1 MQAAQLR
8 LYQGRFFLIPE
19 SEVEAFDNCRTIL
32 ETTSS
37 TSEMGKAQLQ
47 YAERFLSYEIQK
59 IDAERLQIEQQA
71 NVDAINKAY
80 NVYETALRYAQGTK
94 ITGR

>member
-19 SEVEAFDNCRTIL
+19 SEVEAFDNCRAVL

-37 TSEMGKAQLQ
+37 TSEMSKAQLQ
-47 YAERFLSYEIQK
+47 YAERFLPYEIQK
-59 IDAERLQIEQQA
+59 IDVERLQIEHQS
-71 NVDAINKAY
+71 NIRAINKAY
-80 NVYETALRYAQGTK
+80 SVYKAALSHVQGTK
-94 ITGR
+94 TTGR

>member
-19 SEVEAFDNCRTIL
+19 SEVEAFDNCRSVL
-32 ETTSS
+32 ETPSS

-47 YAERFLSYEIQK
+47 YAERFLAYEVQK
-59 IDAERLQIEQQA
+59 IDVERLQIEHQS
-71 NVDAINKAY
+71 NIRAINKAY
-80 NVYETALRYAQGTK
+80 SVYKAALSHVQGTK
-94 ITGR
+94 TTGR

>member
-19 SEVEAFDNCRTIL
+19 SEVEAFDNCRSVL

-37 TSEMGKAQLQ
+37 TSEMGKAQMQ
-47 YAERFLSYEIQK
+47 YAERFLLYEVQR
-59 IDAERLQIEQQA
+59 IDVERLQIEQQA
-71 NVDAINKAY
+71 NIDAINKAY
-80 NVYETALRYAQGTK
+80 NVYEAALSYVQGTK
-94 ITGR
+94 TTGR

>member
-19 SEVEAFDNCRTIL
+19 SEVEAFDNCRAVL

-37 TSEMGKAQLQ
+37 TSEMSKAQLQ
-47 YAERFLSYEIQK
+47 YAERFLPYEVQK
-59 IDAERLQIEQQA
+59 IDVERLQIDIMFHEKRRFELKVA
-71 NVDAINKAY
+71 
-80 NVYETALRYAQGTK
+80 RYS
-94 ITGR
+94 IL